1 MNDASMSLLLTL
13 CRQSFRQFLHISK
26 CFFFRYEDIMPLAQN
41 CTQIYVWHTMSFT
54 PPFRSLDLSK
64 YSDTNLPQL
73 TNQKSGDFE
82 FNHYWFSRFRMKIH
96 NTLQFGH
103 LIKKCILGAIYLWS
117 LNAILGA
124 KKLTFTTSKKEIF
137 FFVKCVNFSYFL

>member
-26 CFFFRYEDIMPLAQN
+26 CFFRYEDIMPLAQN

-82 FNHYWFSRFRMKIH
+82 FNHYWISRFHIWAPKLILHGKYIFTHFLKILWDLH
-96 NTLQFGH
+96 CESFFRNSLEC
-103 LIKKCILGAIYLWS
+103 IKNVC
-117 LNAILGA
+117 
-124 KKLTFTTSKKEIF
+124 
-137 FFVKCVNFSYFL
+137 